1 MTRSSAQVTALV
13 PTKNEAV
20 NLERCLLAL
29 SRAGSVIVVDS
40 GSTDGTVE
48 IARKCDAE
56 VVQFV
61 YRGGYPKKRQWAID
75 NLEITTG
82 WILLVDADEVVT
94 PELWGEIECAVAQN
108 HFSAFIAKK
117 QFHFMGR
124 RFRFGGF
131 SHRAVVLIR
140 KGAARFEQLSA
151 ELDVGLDMEVHERLI
166 VDGPIGRLRAPLRH
180 EDFKGL
186 EAYIDRHNR
195 YSSWEAAA
203 REEILRQRGPDR
215 EILRPSLTGDLQRR
229 RRLLKKLAARVLFE
243 PTLWF
248 LYHFV
253 LMGGFL
259 EGRRGLIASQMR
271 FAYIAQVRA
280 KMYERKLARIAA
292 ARQA

>member
-1 MTRSSAQVTALV
+1 MGSSVQVTVLV
-13 PTKNEAV
+13 PTKNEEANV
-20 NLERCLLAL
+20 ERCLLSL
-29 SRAGSVIVVDS
+29 SPAESVIVLDS
-40 GSTDGTVE
+40 GSTDRTVE
-48 IARKCDAE
+48 IAQRCGAN

-75 NLEITTG
+75 NLKIATA

-94 PELWGEIECAVAQN
+94 PKLWEEIESAVAQT
-108 HFSAFIAKK
+108 HYSAFTAKK

-140 KGAARFEQLSA
+140 KGAARFEQLST
-151 ELDVGLDMEVHERLI
+151 ELDVGLDMEVHERMI
-166 VDGPIGRLRAPLRH
+166 VDGPIGRLRAPLLH

-195 YSSWEAAA
+195 YSSWEASA
-203 REEILRQRGPDR
+203 REEILHPHRPNR
-215 EILRPSLTGDLQRR
+215 EILKPSLTGDVQRR
-229 RRLLKKLAARVLFE
+229 RRLLKKLAARIPFE

-248 LYHFV
+248 LYHYMA
-253 LMGGFL
+253 MGGFL

-280 KMYERKLARIAA
+280 KMYERSMARRSAGG
-292 ARQA
+292 QG